1 MIDNEKPAYFVVCGT
16 FLNGT
21 PDPEYGKRAAAPA
34 EKAQLKAIAGGTIG
48 EQVKVLEGELPAGAT
63 FMAVEQFPS
72 MAALEAFYYSKE
84 YQSAIPFRKD
94 TVKMNFLA
102 AVDGIS
108 DAEREARKQ
117 AALAAANKAGN
128 NPD

>member
-1 MIDNEKPAYFVVCGT
+1 MTDTNKPAYLVVCGT
-16 FLNGT
+16 MLGGT

-72 MAALEAFYYSKE
+72 MAALEEFYYSEE

-94 TVKMNFLA
+94 TVRMDFLA

-108 DAEREARKQ
+108 EAELEARRQ
-117 AALAAANKAGN
+117 AALDAAA
-128 NPD
+128 D